1 MERRSF
7 LIAAASLAAAG
18 TLPLPA
24 VAETNKITVGFQ
36 PIASMLP
43 YAVGVDKGF
52 FKAAGVEVSL
62 EKFADQVKV
71 VEALVSGRIA
81 GCATGTGAA
90 TLVNGE
96 LTSPGLFKIVGANI
110 SSDKSV
116 LDEILVAKGSSIK
129 KISDLKGKK
138 IACPPGAQA
147 TNECREILAK
157 NGLGDQSIIEIIP
170 ADLIAAL
177 GDGRADG
184 VYAYEPSGT
193 IGRID
198 GKVDIIE
205 VGVRSKYI
213 LGSAT
218 APWYGGAGVLSADWI
233 KANPGSTKKFIEGLK
248 KSMEFVRK
256 DFDAARGSLIA
267 YTGVSKRVA
276 DAVPP
281 ISYTL
286 AGEFSASD
294 IGYFQKALDFYH
306 EKQMLRQNV
315 NIGSLILRG

>member
-7 LIAAASLAAAG
+7 LASAAGLAATAA
-18 TLPLPA
+18 LP
-24 VAETNKITVGFQ
+24 VAAFAESNKITIGFQ

-43 YAVGVDKGF
+43 YGVGVDKGF
-52 FKAAGVEVSL
+52 FKAAGIDVTL

-71 VEALVSGRIA
+71 VEALVGGRIG
-81 GCATGTGAA
+81 GCALGTGAA

-96 LTSPGLFKIVGANI
+96 LTSPGLFKIVAANI

-116 LDEILVAKGSSIK
+116 LDEILVAKGSPIK

-138 IACPPGAQA
+138 IACAPGAQA

-157 NGLGDQSIIEIIP
+157 NGLGDQSIIEIVP

-177 GDGRADG
+177 GDGRADA

-218 APWYGGAGVLSADWI
+218 APWYGGAGVLSSDWI

-248 KSMEFVRK
+248 KAMDFVRK
-256 DFDAARGSLIA
+256 DFDGARESLVT
-267 YTGVSKRVA
+267 YVGVSKRVA

-286 AGEFSASD
+286 ASEFTASD
-294 IGYFQKALDFYH
+294 ISYFQKALDFYH
-306 EKQMLRQNV
+306 DRKMLKQNV
-315 NIGSLILRG
+315 NIGSMILRG